1 MQLNLVAAPT
11 KRTFVR
17 RSHGFSLLEVL
28 VTLVLV
34 AIGLLGVAGMQVAAI
49 RLGDAADIRSKG
61 STFIDAIAERIQ
73 TNPNNAAAYA
83 VSLTGSV
90 SAGAAAADVTA
101 WKASIAQALTNG
113 QGSITVTPDGSCP
126 AVTATSRVCNL
137 VTIVVQWSEIRAK
150 RTSVG
155 ATPETVVFQ
164 SVVRV

>member
-1 MQLNLVAAPT
+1 MQINQVTASI
-11 KRTFVR
+11 KRGFIC
-17 RSHGFSLLEVL
+17 HCQGFSLLEVL

-49 RLGDAADIRSKG
+49 RLADAADVRSKG
-61 STFIDAIAERIQ
+61 STFIDDIAERIR

-90 SAGAAAADVTA
+90 SSGAAAADITA
-101 WKASIAQALTNG
+101 WKASIAQALPNG
-113 QGSITVTPDGSCP
+113 QGSITVTQDGGCP
-126 AVTATSRVCNL
+126 PVTASFRACNL

-150 RTSVG
+150 RSVG
-155 ATPETVVFQ
+155 GASPETVIFQ